1 MFSVVKMMKEQGNQF
16 DWSQIAIDIPSLPC
30 FDQGKVAKLLADRV
44 EEPTPVDSLLEEG
57 YDLVKVVIAQNTGE
71 AVWFVVKVTGETP
84 SATYTP
90 NPEHDQPEAEDFA
103 FVDCEP
109 VRVSELEK
117 ADALTTML
125 IPVRGIV
132 GGLSGGG
139 STVVISYTSISEN
152 FVPVEEIMVYPLLVV
167 AYYRGFR

>member
-30 FDQGKVAKLLADRV
+30 FDQKKIAKLLADRDD
-44 EEPTPVDSLLEEG
+44 EPTLVDSLLEEG
-57 YDLVKVVIAQNTGE
+57 YAALKVVLVQNTGR

-84 SATYTP
+84 SATYAF
-90 NPEHDQPEAEDFA
+90 NPEHEQPEAEDFA

-117 ADALTTML
+117 ADVLPTAL
-125 IPVRGIV
+125 IPIRLMEGFSNNGNAAYID
-132 GGLSGGG
+132 
-139 STVVISYTSISEN
+139 YMAISEG
-152 FVPVEEIMVYPLLVV
+152 FARFGQLRAFPLLVA
-167 AYYRGFR
+167 AYYEGIE

>member
-1 MFSVVKMMKEQGNQF
+1 MMKEQGNQF

-30 FDQGKVAKLLADRV
+30 FDQSKMAKLLADRV

-57 YDLVKVVIAQNTGE
+57 YASIKVDIAQNTDE

-125 IPVRGIV
+125 IPARVIGD
-132 GGLSGGG
+132 LSGGG
-139 STVVISYTSISEN
+139 GTVAIRYTSISEG
-152 FVPVEEIMVYPLLVV
+152 FASVESIKAYPLLVV
-167 AYYRGFR
+167 AYNPGIK